1 MYRVNWEEKIATIH
15 SAQVKNESVSIA
27 DQADDY
33 TSEELT
39 RHQYILMYSIL
50 MGVATY
56 VYIHRTFAFF
66 AMCLRA
72 SINLHD
78 KIFRGITR
86 ATMFFFNNNPSGRI
100 LNRFSKDISSIDTIL
115 PPALI
120 DCLAVSRI
128 EINCDLLFIFF
139 FLALQC
145 FLEFLAIV
153 VIVVIVNYWLLI
165 PTLVMS
171 CLFYIIRHCFISTS
185 RSVKRIE
192 SIS

>member
-128 EINCDLLFIFF
+128 
-139 FLALQC
+139 
-145 FLEFLAIV
+145 
-153 VIVVIVNYWLLI
+153 
-165 PTLVMS
+165 
-171 CLFYIIRHCFISTS
+171 
-185 RSVKRIE
+185 
-192 SIS
+192 

>member
-1 MYRVNWEEKIATIH
+1 MTFLNWSYLYRVNWEEKIATIH

-33 TSEELT
+33 TSEEMT

-139 FLALQC
+139 SCSPVLFRISSHRGDCCDCQLLAADTHTGHELSFLH
-145 FLEFLAIV
+145 
-153 VIVVIVNYWLLI
+153 NS
-165 PTLVMS
+165 TLFHQHVQK
-171 CLFYIIRHCFISTS
+171 C
-185 RSVKRIE
+185 
-192 SIS
+192 

>member
-1 MYRVNWEEKIATIH
+1 M
-15 SAQVKNESVSIA
+15 
-27 DQADDY
+27 
-33 TSEELT
+33 TSTLEAEQT
-39 RHQYILMYSIL
+39 QRETYILTYSIL

-56 VYIHRTFAFF
+56 VYVHRTFAFF

-120 DCLAVSRI
+120 DCLAVS
-128 EINCDLLFIFF
+128 LYFK
-139 FLALQC
+139 Q
-145 FLEFLAIV
+145 
-153 VIVVIVNYWLLI
+153 
-165 PTLVMS
+165 
-171 CLFYIIRHCFISTS
+171 
-185 RSVKRIE
+185 KR
-192 SIS
+192 